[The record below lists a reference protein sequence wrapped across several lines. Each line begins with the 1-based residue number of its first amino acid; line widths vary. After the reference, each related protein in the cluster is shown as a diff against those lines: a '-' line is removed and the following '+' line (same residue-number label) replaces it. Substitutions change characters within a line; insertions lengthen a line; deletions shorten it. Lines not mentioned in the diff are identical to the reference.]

1 MSFVASYLYRFDE
14 FELYPGRRSLTRNGM
29 PVAVSPKA
37 FEVLT
42 YLVANPGRVVTKD
55 ELLKAVWPE
64 SFVEEG
70 NLSQHIFA
78 LRRALGDKAGCIA
91 TVSGRGYQF
100 TADVQ
105 SAAQPQAAF
114 EGPTHAEDY
123 IVQHIRERTQV
134 VIEET
139 SRIAHPP

>member
-1 MSFVASYLYRFDE
+1 
-14 FELYPGRRSLTRNGM
+14 M

-55 ELLKAVWPE
+55 ELLKAVWPG

-78 LRRALGDKAGCIA
+78 LRRALGDRARSIA
-91 TVSGRGYQF
+91 TITGRGYQF
-100 TADVQ
+100 TAEVQ
-105 SAAQPQAAF
+105 ATPQPGATLASGEQAR
-114 EGPTHAEDY
+114 DY

-139 SRIAHPP
+139 SQVAPAEVARLPLPRRIPGSWIAWGLSLIHI

>member
-78 LRRALGDKAGCIA
+78 LRRALGDKAAASRPSPAAVINSRRMCNPLRSPRQLLKAPRTPRI
-91 TVSGRGYQF
+91 TSSS
-100 TADVQ
+100 T
-105 SAAQPQAAF
+105 SAN
-114 EGPTHAEDY
+114 GH
-123 IVQHIRERTQV
+123 RW
-134 VIEET
+134 
-139 SRIAHPP
+139 